1 MAIRLDIIC
10 DGLSAYGKTYKG
22 SGYDALKNEEFFD
35 VRLYYIG
42 MQLNPDF
49 VYLCD
54 DPAVPMLAVNAGY
67 AFICVFPEGAEPSQ
81 CAVCSYC
88 GSMTMTSLLNILQ
101 DSFYRYRNWERSMDR
116 SIAADEG
123 IQKLIDLSQPFLKN
137 HVVVVDPAL
146 KLMGSSKLECD
157 DPITV
162 ELIKH
167 GYHTEANI
175 KKFSLN
181 KRFDAWAHEK
191 GFIINDTKKIC
202 KYTTV
207 VWSFKTR
214 NSFSLIAIM
223 MCNVAEADDTILY
236 CFKKMLDRILYYAK
250 RDYPDDKPSG
260 NQASQFVRDLVSGNV
275 PNESVAKEY
284 CHALS
289 IPCAGRFCVFY
300 IKTEGTDAPVNR
312 VLADI
317 SQAVAPA
324 KAVLMDNVI
333 TVLCFNC
340 TKSACAHACGSE
352 LCPMKRRSVS
362 LRLEEVLKRYSLRCG
377 RSSSFENIF
386 NARIAFQQA
395 EAAYSVSDA
404 PGKSP
409 VPLPNRRKRAH
420 IFQFDRYCLDYM
432 IMQTLGSNKDILLA
446 TSACKKIMQMIDD
459 DSHAG
464 TDNAQF
470 LYSYLAL
477 ERRGSLVAESL
488 HMHRNNVKYRIDRI
502 EERYGLNTDDPVER
516 LELTAG
522 YSIVHAWLVHN
533 EQ

>member
-1 MAIRLDIIC
+1 MSMRLDIIC
-10 DGLSAYGKTYKG
+10 DGLSAFGELRKG
-22 SGYDALKNEEFFD
+22 SRYDALKNEEFFD

-42 MQLNPDF
+42 MQLSPDF
-49 VYLCD
+49 IYLCD
-54 DPAVPMLAVNAGY
+54 DPAVPMLSANAGY
-67 AFICVFPEGAEPSQ
+67 AFICVLPEGAEPSE
-81 CAVCSYC
+81 CAVCSIA
-88 GSMTMTSLLNILQ
+88 GTTTMTTLLNALQ
-101 DSFYRYRNWERSMDR
+101 DNFYQFRNWERSMDR

-162 ELIKH
+162 ELINH
-167 GYHTEANI
+167 GYHTEDNI
-175 KKFSLN
+175 RKFSLN
-181 KRFDAWAHEK
+181 KRFDAWSREK

-214 NSFSLIAIM
+214 NSFSLISIM
-223 MCNVAEADDTILY
+223 MCNVVEADATILY

-275 PNESVAKEY
+275 ASESVAKEY

-289 IPCAGRFCVFY
+289 IPCSGRFCVFY
-300 IKTEGTDAPVNR
+300 INTDGTDAPVNR

-317 SQAVAPA
+317 SQVVAPA
-324 KAVLMDNVI
+324 KAVLVGNVI
-333 TVLCFNC
+333 TILCFNC
-340 TKSACAHACGSE
+340 TKATCIHACGSD
-352 LCPMKRRSVS
+352 LCPMKKRSVS
-362 LRLEEVLKRYSLRCG
+362 LRIEEVLSRYSLKCG
-377 RSSSFENIF
+377 RSSSFENIY
-386 NARIAFQQA
+386 NANIAFQQA
-395 EAAYSVSDA
+395 EAAYSISNA

-409 VPLPNRRKRAH
+409 VPLPNRRKREH
-420 IFQFDRYCLDYM
+420 IYQFDQYCLDYM
-432 IMQTLGSNKDILLA
+432 IMQVLGNNKDILLA
-446 TSACKKIMQMIDD
+446 TTACKKIMQMIDD
-459 DSHAG
+459 DKHAG

-470 LYSYLAL
+470 LYQYLAL
-477 ERRGSLVAESL
+477 ERRGSLVAEAL

-502 EERYGLNTDDPVER
+502 EERYEINTDNPMER
-516 LELTAG
+516 LELTSG
-522 YSIVHAWLVHN
+522 FSVVHSWLIHN
-533 EQ
+533 DQ